1 MISKIIKGTGME
13 GLVSYAMDGD
23 HRALIGGN
31 LAGRTP
37 RQLSREFGQFRKLR
51 PSLER
56 AVAHLMLSAA
66 PEDPPLDA
74 NAWNRIADI
83 FLKDLGYEF
92 CPHVIFRHNDTG
104 NDHIHIAC
112 LRIGPDGKT
121 VPDSN
126 DRFKAERSLAC
137 IEEQFGLRRVNLVK
151 KKRQPKTKQV
161 RNPPDVA
168 LSTDQSIPTHPK
180 EKGMET
186 NPKQEM
192 SPALDRMP
200 VPLNTD
206 SDPTGH
212 AYSLAQGATTMTAWA
227 GDNPTERQRR
237 EIKRALRSLDYDA
250 MVKHLL
256 GPDVSHIFHHQR
268 GSVIYLKR
276 PERINDDGDRLTAY
290 QMSHA
295 RAAKAMVA
303 LACSRGWTSIV
314 FSGSHDFVMAA
325 MREAATQGIAVHP
338 RDLAQ
343 RLMLD
348 QLFGE
353 GGGATGTVAMPMAFV
368 PPVKPPLPYDLI
380 PEHEAEQP
388 APQAPAAPPLQLNT
402 ALASKLAL
410 RRQQRQPNGGS
421 TDSERSD
428 FNRPKGP

>member
-1 MISKIIKGTGME
+1 MISKIIKGTGMQ
-13 GLVSYAMDGD
+13 GVVSYAMAGD

-37 RQLSREFGQFRKLR
+37 RQLSKEFGQFRKLR

-126 DRFKAERSLAC
+126 DRFKAERSLAR

-151 KKRQPKTKQV
+151 KKRQPKTKQEPS
-161 RNPPDVA
+161 PPDVV
-168 LSTDQSIPTHPK
+168 LSTDQSTPTHPK

-186 NPKQEM
+186 NLKQEVP
-192 SPALDRMP
+192 SAVDSMP
-200 VPLNTD
+200 EPLNTG
-206 SDPTGH
+206 SDLAGH
-212 AYSLAQGATTMTAWA
+212 AYALAHGATIMTAWA

-237 EIKRALRSLDYDA
+237 EIKRALRAPDYDA

-256 GPDVSHIFHHQR
+256 DPDVSHIFHHQR

-290 QMSHA
+290 QMTHA

-314 FSGSHDFVMAA
+314 FSGPHDFILLA
-325 MREAATQGIAVHP
+325 MREAIAQGMPVHP
-338 RDLAQ
+338 RDADQ
-343 RLMLD
+343 RLMLE
-348 QLFGE
+348 QLIAESAGVM
-353 GGGATGTVAMPMAFV
+353 GAVAISIAFV
-368 PPVKPPLPYDLI
+368 LPVEPPFPHQPI
-380 PEHEAEQP
+380 PEPETPQP
-388 APQAPAAPPLQLNT
+388 APAVPAAPLPQLPVD
-402 ALASKLAL
+402 LASKLAL
-410 RRQQRQPNGGS
+410 RRQQRSADTAMNDNNPS
-421 TDSERSD
+421 S
-428 FNRPKGP
+428 PKGPKGP